1 MKLFL
6 TCFLF
11 IATFG
16 LTSCGTVAPVK
27 MTDSATNPALA
38 GGKTFQRVLI
48 KDFRNLADTSNAA
61 ANAAGQALASKIQAE
76 ILRQRTSAII
86 ARTGAADSQ
95 TLVVEGEIKRF
106 VEGNAALRLFIGM
119 GAGSSYFDAEIRLTD
134 SKGLPIT
141 RIVADKNSWGLGGG
155 IAAGQTVDSFMNE
168 AARKTAEQVL
178 PLLK

>member
-11 IATFG
+11 IASVS

-27 MTDSATNPALA
+27 LSDGSTNPALA
-38 GGKTFQRVLI
+38 GGKTFHRVLI
-48 KDFRNLADTSNAA
+48 KDFRNLADTSNPA
-61 ANAAGQALASKIQAE
+61 ANAGGQTLASKIQAE
-76 ILRQRTSAII
+76 ILRQRPSTNI
-86 ARTGAADSQ
+86 ARTGTADAQ

-106 VEGNAALRLFIGM
+106 VEGNAALRLIIGM

-134 SKGLPIT
+134 SKGVPIT

-155 IAAGQTVDSFMNE
+155 IAASQTVDSFMNE
-168 AARKTAEQVL
+168 AARKTAEQIL

>member
-6 TCFLF
+6 ICFLL
-11 IATFG
+11 IAAFG

-27 MTDSATNPALA
+27 MADASTNPAVA
-38 GGKTFQRVLI
+38 SGKTFQRVLI
-48 KDFRNLADTSNAA
+48 KDFRNLADN
-61 ANAAGQALASKIQAE
+61 ANAGGQVLASKIQAE
-76 ILRQRTSAII
+76 ILRQRPSANI
-86 ARTGAADSQ
+86 ARTGAADAQ

-106 VEGNAALRLFIGM
+106 VEGNAALRLLIGM

-134 SKGLPIT
+134 ASGVPIT

-155 IAAGQTVDSFMNE
+155 IAASQTVDAFMNE